1 MERRVIEILSS
12 FDNAYETC
20 AIGNIAV
27 ARGAIEAGVNG
38 VFSYPGT
45 PSTEISE
52 VFSEIDKYQLNEQNK
67 VKHPE
72 FFRQK
77 IYFEYSVNEKVAL
90 EKAIA
95 FSIGNKAAMCV
106 MKNVGMNVASDALMS
121 ITYQT
126 IIGPLV
132 ILVCDDPGCYSSSNE
147 QDSRYWGQ
155 MASVPVFNPATPA
168 EALEMTREAFKLSE
182 SLKLPVIVRMTTR
195 VSHTRG
201 NLIYGKRN
209 EQIRTASFQR
219 MPEHINIPARTASAH
234 QKLILKLQN
243 ELFKDYFE
251 RFNVLRQNRSKNDIA
266 IIASG
271 VTAAYTSELLHSNQL
286 EAEIDVMYL
295 GLFWPFPKKQLS
307 KFLNHGY
314 SRILVLE
321 ELDPIIEKE
330 IKVLAQ
336 ELALPVEIYGKG
348 FESLKASGEYNLEL
362 VAKTIAAFSGLS
374 IIEAEY
380 KPLPDMDTLMGG
392 LPPRPPALCS
402 GCPHRATFYALK
414 LAVPRYQSEMV
425 LCGDIGCFG
434 LGALPPLQMIDTIN
448 HMGMS
453 VSMAQ
458 GLSAAF
464 SHSNNAQKVIALV
477 GDSTFFH
484 SGIPSLMN
492 AIYTRS
498 NILLVV
504 FDNRTTGMTGHQD
517 NPGASK
523 NPKHNQ
529 LDVEQLVKGLGVE
542 MVTTI
547 SPFELKDS
555 FRKIETAMQYDGVSV
570 IVSKAPCIFLPDFA
584 SAMPEQFRIEV
595 DPGRC
600 NSCANHQ
607 DMDIACSRCGSAL
620 GNLSRA
626 KAKLSAGHAV
636 AGSEQLCPANICN
649 HGFFHSI
656 LEGDYKSAVEV
667 VRDKMLFARSCGD
680 ICHRPCELF
689 SSAPAEDTVPIKQ
702 LKKYVSGIEEN
713 FIDFSAPRKRIE
725 KAKIKGKNI
734 AIVGAGPAGLSAA
747 YDLLQQGYEVSIY
760 EKGNAPGGM
769 IKNAIPNF
777 RMDKKGFD
785 FEAGQIEKL
794 GAKMHYAKALG
805 EQIHLSQ
812 LQSDYDAVIL
822 AIGLGKSKYLD
833 IISENIPADQQFDA
847 LSFLYQYN
855 NHKLKT
861 KAGSRFLI
869 IGGGNSA
876 MDAARTAKK
885 LDPANEVN
893 ISCIESFD
901 DMPAFREEIEH
912 AMNEGIQL
920 IPNSFIESCKTRDQA
935 LEFDLFTFDSKKPLQ
950 KLQADYIIMAIG
962 QLGDK
967 EALAALNPE
976 CFDEQGR
983 IKMKKLEQSAQNIFV
998 AGDLYAG
1005 NHMSIIGAI
1014 ASGKK
1019 AAVDVRKLLET
1030 YHFDYE
1036 GKEALERLNTK
1047 QPENQV
1053 AFTMSD
1059 QEILKNIE
1067 NFDLYQSCAKC
1078 NHCIENFGC
1087 PALVMENGQVHVE
1100 QAICTKCG
1108 LCVDVC
1114 PNDAIQWV
1122 TVKESAGKII

>member
-1 MERRVIEILSS
+1 MERRVIEILTS
-12 FDNAYETC
+12 FEQAYETC
-20 AIGNIAV
+20 VIGNIAV

-52 VFSEIDKYQLNEQNK
+52 VFAEIDKYQLDDRNRI
-67 VKHPE
+67 KHPE
-72 FFRQK
+72 FFDQE

-147 QDSRYWGQ
+147 QDSRYWGP

-168 EALEMTREAFKLSE
+168 EAMEMTHQAFKLSE
-182 SLKLPVIVRMTTR
+182 DLKLPVIVRMTTR

-201 NLIYGKRN
+201 NLTYATRDTAV
-209 EQIRTASFQR
+209 RAASFQR

-234 QKLILKLQN
+234 QKLLLKLQSEVFETYYRQFNQEHNNAGN
-243 ELFKDYFE
+243 EL
-251 RFNVLRQNRSKNDIA
+251 A

-271 VTAAYTSELLHSNQL
+271 VTSAYTAELLHSNQL
-286 EAEIDVMYL
+286 EAAIDVLYL
-295 GLFWPFPKKQLS
+295 GLIWPFPKKQVS
-307 KFLNHGY
+307 EFLKRGY
-314 SRILVLE
+314 SRILILE
-321 ELDPIIEKE
+321 ELDPMIEKE
-330 IKVLAQ
+330 VKVLAQ
-336 ELALPVEIYGKG
+336 ELAISVEIYGKG
-348 FESLKASGEYNLEL
+348 FEHLKKSGEYNLEI
-362 VAKTIAAFSGLS
+362 VAKSIAAFSGMPVR
-374 IIEAEY
+374 EAEY
-380 KPLPDMDTLMGG
+380 QSLPDLDELISS

-414 LAVPRYQSEMV
+414 LAVPRKQAEMV

-464 SHSNNAQKVIALV
+464 SHSHDEQKVIAMV

-492 AIYTRS
+492 ALYTRS

-517 NPGASK
+517 NPGSSK

-529 LDVEQLVKGLGVE
+529 LDIEKLVKGLGVE
-542 MVTTI
+542 MVSTI
-547 SPFELKDS
+547 SPFELRDS
-555 FRKIETAMQYDGVSV
+555 FRKIETAMQYTGVSV

-584 SAMPEQFRIEV
+584 SAMPEQFRVEV

-600 NSCANHQ
+600 NSCANHE
-607 DMDIACSRCGSAL
+607 DSDIACSRCGSQL

-626 KAKLSAGHAV
+626 KAKLTAAYSSAA
-636 AGSEQLCPANICN
+636 SEQLCPANICN

-689 SSAPAEDTVPIKQ
+689 SSASAEETIPIKQ
-702 LKKYVSGIEEN
+702 LKKYVAGIEEN
-713 FIDFSAPRKRIE
+713 FIDFSGPLQRIKNA
-725 KAKIKGKNI
+725 KAKEKSV

-747 YDLLQQGYEVSIY
+747 YDLLQQGYKVTVY
-760 EKGNAPGGM
+760 EKESKPGGM
-769 IKNAIPNF
+769 IKNAIPDF

-794 GAKMHYAKALG
+794 GAKMLYGLSLG
-805 EQIHLSQ
+805 KDINLDDLKNEF
-812 LQSDYDAVIL
+812 DAVIL
-822 AIGLGKSKYLD
+822 AIGMGKSKYLD
-833 IISENIPADQQFDA
+833 IVSKNIPLDKQFDA
-847 LSFLYQYN
+847 LGFLKQYN
-855 NHKLKT
+855 NKQLKT
-861 KAGSRFLI
+861 KEGAHFLI

-876 MDAARTAKK
+876 MDAARTAKR
-885 LDPANEVN
+885 LHANNTVSV
-893 ISCIESFD
+893 SCIESFD

-912 AMNEGIQL
+912 ALSEGINL
-920 IPNSFIESCKTRDQA
+920 LPNSCIKNVKEKNGQLLFNLNKFESG
-935 LEFDLFTFDSKKPLQ
+935 EPLQ
-950 KLQADYIIMAIG
+950 KLSADYIIIAIG
-962 QLGDK
+962 QTSDQD
-967 EALAALNPE
+967 ALKDLDNT

-983 IKMKKLEQSAQNIFV
+983 I
-998 AGDLYAG
+998 
-1005 NHMSIIGAI
+1005 
-1014 ASGKK
+1014 
-1019 AAVDVRKLLET
+1019 
-1030 YHFDYE
+1030 
-1036 GKEALERLNTK
+1036 
-1047 QPENQV
+1047 
-1053 AFTMSD
+1053 
-1059 QEILKNIE
+1059 
-1067 NFDLYQSCAKC
+1067 
-1078 NHCIENFGC
+1078 
-1087 PALVMENGQVHVE
+1087 
-1100 QAICTKCG
+1100 
-1108 LCVDVC
+1108 
-1114 PNDAIQWV
+1114 DAIDLQKKRN
-1122 TVKESAGKII
+1122 TVFL